1 MRDFVGSD
9 DHMAPELIR
18 LWANPDL
25 DAEIKEKESNKEP
38 ISEKEL
44 SAALTSKE
52 NRYNERVD
60 IWAMGIMIYQLFT
73 GYTPFDLGGEYTE
86 LHMNILTKEPNFQSS
101 KFKGYEFAVDFIRKC
116 LEKDP
121 SKRMDTSM
129 LINHPWID

>member
-44 SAALTSKE
+44 STALTSKE

-60 IWAMGIMIYQLFT
+60 IWAMGIMIY
-73 GYTPFDLGGEYTE
+73 
-86 LHMNILTKEPNFQSS
+86 
-101 KFKGYEFAVDFIRKC
+101 
-116 LEKDP
+116 
-121 SKRMDTSM
+121 
-129 LINHPWID
+129 